1 MQLMVL
7 LIALMQTMV
16 VHRLDHGKKSDLL
29 VFFDKVS
36 RVVIPCL
43 LYPSSVVG
51 MVLLGLQQFQEG
63 FATLI
68 CGYGGSLIVTL
79 IWVKQVYFK
88 AMIDRNQAIQ
98 DVHNATSEMMK
109 NPKIH
114 MTLMKRLFAVFDVDH
129 GGEIDGKEMRALMIQ
144 MHPHVP
150 RGAISNA
157 MLEVAR
163 YAGTDMML
171 DLPSFVDAFEAAER
185 VRHAAHSPQHPL
197 ALAQAL
203 ALNPSPSPKL

>member
-63 FATLI
+63 LATL
-68 CGYGGSLIVTL
+68 TP
-79 IWVKQVYFK
+79 
-88 AMIDRNQAIQ
+88 
-98 DVHNATSEMMK
+98 
-109 NPKIH
+109 NP
-114 MTLMKRLFAVFDVDH
+114 
-129 GGEIDGKEMRALMIQ
+129 
-144 MHPHVP
+144 
-150 RGAISNA
+150 
-157 MLEVAR
+157 
-163 YAGTDMML
+163 
-171 DLPSFVDAFEAAER
+171 
-185 VRHAAHSPQHPL
+185 
-197 ALAQAL
+197 
-203 ALNPSPSPKL
+203 NPNP